1 VSRVR
6 QLIGT
11 GHRFLLLNP
20 PVEDIAAYGLWSAP
34 LGLLRVAAGLRASE
48 KDLTFF
54 DLLDDP
60 GLHLPPPSIPPE
72 ERPDGRHDFWKTVIP
87 KPRELHMVPRRYHRF
102 GATDDHL
109 RALLADL
116 PRPDAVLIA
125 TGMTYWYR
133 TVLRTAELVREH
145 FPAVPVIAG
154 GTAARLIPERLDA
167 GGLIVE
173 RGELFPGIDLRG
185 IPDLTERYPAYPIE
199 LVRGCPYRC
208 RYCASS
214 IFHADIGLNDP
225 AAQAE
230 ALRAWTTVTGRR
242 DAVFFDDAL
251 LWRKGEH
258 LRKFLSFVEPGLFRF
273 HTPNGLHLREVDEDI
288 AHLLF
293 SYRFS
298 PLRFGFET
306 GGDRFDSKKDGVR
319 LADTLAILHRV
330 GYRPRDLGVYL
341 LCGMPGQ
348 TLREVEDAIELVV
361 AAGGRPYLNEYSPV
375 PGTQLFDEHL
385 TESARDI
392 SGEPLWQNNSLS
404 AYRSPVFTPSVMR
417 RLKDHLASVYRDQ
430 DRERFS

>member
-1 VSRVR
+1 MNRVR
-6 QLIGT
+6 QIIAAGR
-11 GHRFLLLNP
+11 RFLLLNP
-20 PVEDIAAYGLWSAP
+20 PVEDIAAYGLWNTP

-60 GLHLPPPSIPPE
+60 GLRLPPPSIPPE
-72 ERPDGRHDFWKTVIP
+72 ERPDGRHGFWKTAIP
-87 KPRELHMVPRRYHRF
+87 KPPELHMVPRRYHRF
-102 GATDDHL
+102 GASDDHL
-109 RALLADL
+109 RTLLADL
-116 PRPDAVLIA
+116 PHPDAVFIA

-154 GTAARLIPERLDA
+154 GTAARLIPERFEAD
-167 GGLIVE
+167 GLIVE
-173 RGELFPGIDLRG
+173 RGDLFPGIDLRVVS
-185 IPDLTERYPAYPIE
+185 DLTARYTAYPIE

-214 IFHADIGLNDP
+214 IFHADTGLNDP
-225 AAQAE
+225 AVQAE
-230 ALRAWTTVTGRR
+230 SLRAWATATGRR

-258 LRKFLSFVEPGLFRF
+258 LRKFLSLFDPGLFRF
-273 HTPNGLHLREVDEDI
+273 HIPNGLHLREVDEDI
-288 AHLLF
+288 AQLL
-293 SYRFS
+293 SRYRFS

-306 GGDRFDSKKDGVR
+306 GGDRFDSKKEGVH
-319 LADTLAILHRV
+319 LADTLAILHRA

-348 TLREVEDAIELVV
+348 TLREVEDAVDLVV

-375 PGTQLFDEHL
+375 PGTPLFDEHL
-385 TESARDI
+385 AESARDI
-392 SGEPLWQNNSLS
+392 SAEPLWQNNSLS
-404 AYRSPVFTPSVMR
+404 AYRSPVFTPSAMR
-417 RLKDHLASVYRDQ
+417 RLKDRLASVYRDQ